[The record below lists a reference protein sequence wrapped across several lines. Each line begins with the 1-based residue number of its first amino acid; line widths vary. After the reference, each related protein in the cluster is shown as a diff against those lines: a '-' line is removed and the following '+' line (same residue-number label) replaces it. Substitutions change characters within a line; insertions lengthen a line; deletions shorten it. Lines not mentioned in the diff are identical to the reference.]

1 VCSVGGGGERLHLDT
16 ADTLAF
22 NGSDLDVSLVT
33 PGSAPRVSHDV
44 VLFTTLGSVTN
55 SSDGVV
61 KIGTA
66 GSGVENTAVVHL
78 EDRLVSFNGDGD
90 DTLVEGGNELG
101 LGVFLKELG
110 SSNFN

>member
-16 ADTLAF
+16 ADTLAI

-44 VLFTTLGSVTN
+44 VLFTSLGSVTN